1 MSDRLRARIPPLPVT
16 DTPKSSQAREPA
28 RTDARPSPNGADSA
42 EPLLTRKTLVYRLC
56 SISSWLYCKIW
67 HRLEVRGVEH
77 IPKTGGAVI
86 ASNHQSHVDILIYGG
101 CVPRHVSFVARDTL
115 ANQKWLAYVMR
126 QCGAVLIQ
134 RGASDRKAL
143 RAMADHLEAQ
153 DLVAIFPEGTRTDDG
168 SLREFKGGALLAAR
182 LAKVPIVPAGIS
194 GAFQAFPRGV
204 AIPRPRKIRVSFG
217 APIDSALPDAQ
228 ERLVAAVSALANAAP
243 YRPPPAPQREIRG
256 SAL

>member
-1 MSDRLRARIPPLPVT
+1 MTDPQNAENSRAVVQ
-16 DTPKSSQAREPA
+16 K
-28 RTDARPSPNGADSA
+28 DARPVADASEGR

-56 SISSWLYCKIW
+56 SISAWLYCKIW

-204 AIPRPRKIRVSFG
+204 AIPRPRKIRVTFG

-228 ERLVAAVSALANAAP
+228 ERLVAAVSALAGAAP
-243 YRPPPAPQREIRG
+243 YRPPADRERAPPAGAARD
-256 SAL
+256 A